1 MTMSTYK
8 ITKVSENLPEKKSNG
23 RLYAEEVMKMHDPI
37 AEIAWLFSKLPKEEQ
52 ESLIV
57 IFDLNFQDNE

>member
-8 ITKVSENLPEKKSNG
+8 ITKVSDNLPKKKSNG
-23 RLYAEEVMKMHDPI
+23 MLYAEEVMKMHDPI
-37 AEIAWLFSKLPKEEQ
+37 AEINWLFHKLPKEEQ
-52 ESLIV
+52 ENLIE